1 MAFSH
6 SLGKAAPSCPPP
18 AHFAIE
24 RLEFGG
30 VVLNPPAG
38 SGHKP
43 SSAKNPAFSAKV
55 VYASPLV
62 RGGRVIF
69 EFDFDCEGE
78 NNRVSEGPQPAALR
92 ALEKG
97 TNGAD
102 LQQVV
107 QGSMQQAASLILSC
121 LAQCCSSL
129 RRPSKAI
136 VHLHN

>member
-30 VVLNPPAG
+30 VALNPPAG

-62 RGGRVIF
+62 RGGKVIF
-69 EFDFDCEGE
+69 EFDFDCEGG
-78 NNRVSEGPQPAALR
+78 NNRVREGPQPAAR
-92 ALEKG
+92 PAMEKG
-97 TNGAD
+97 AEEISTH
-102 LQQVV
+102 Q
-107 QGSMQQAASLILSC
+107 
-121 LAQCCSSL
+121 
-129 RRPSKAI
+129 
-136 VHLHN
+136 